1 MRHLLLTL
9 GLLIALAVPA
19 HADVWDFSW
28 SVSELGTQLGGQTTA
43 TVTVAPA
50 CCPSAVGPDLHINW
64 TSPAGPITF
73 DVRQLPGA
81 TLVWGPIPVFV
92 PDPPPSPLF
101 LSRGWTTGTPITR
114 PGAYSWTGPFDHPA
128 TFTISGVPFDG
139 DVGIP
144 MTAVLNATG
153 VLEPNGGTVSAAEPN
168 GLLVAMAALVGLGAW
183 RRSARQ
189 R

>member
-1 MRHLLLTL
+1 MARYRALLKDRSLREVSL
-9 GLLIALAVPA
+9 SKVDYEWFFNQFQPFFLASMLYFFVFVVA
-19 HADVWDFSW
+19 
-28 SVSELGTQLGGQTTA
+28 TTVREAVA
-43 TVTVAPA
+43 TPFEFV
-50 CCPSAVGPDLHINW
+50 
-64 TSPAGPITF
+64 
-73 DVRQLPGA
+73 
-81 TLVWGPIPVFV
+81 V